1 MDQAHKKMKYKINEI
16 EELNLKITCLASQSP
31 RRAGLLGTE
40 SLTQVVDLKHQIAT
54 FLMEMT
60 DISSWSERWVRS
72 KYLTVL
78 DNIYDSEIQ
87 NLIWHHIAK
96 SQPKTV
102 PFLDQKKSENF
113 IKYLQLFLA
122 SQWYTLVCI
131 VTI

>member
-1 MDQAHKKMKYKINEI
+1 MDQDHKKMEYKINET
-16 EELNLKITCLASQSP
+16 EALNLRITSLASQSP

-40 SLTQVVDLKHQIAT
+40 SLTQVVDLKHPIAT
-54 FLMEMT
+54 FLKEMT
-60 DISSWSERWVRS
+60 DISSWSERWDRS

-78 DNIYDSEIQ
+78 DNIYDSENQ

-131 VTI
+131 VKI